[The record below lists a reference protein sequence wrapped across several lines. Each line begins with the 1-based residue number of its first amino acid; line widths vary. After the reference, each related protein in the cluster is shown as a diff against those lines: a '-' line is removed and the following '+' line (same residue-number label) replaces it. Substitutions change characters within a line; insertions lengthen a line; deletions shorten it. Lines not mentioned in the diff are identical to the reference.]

1 MVLTDA
7 NQPIFNMITNITIN
21 NIKGFG
27 ESNNSF
33 ALQIKP
39 SKVNILVAPNGF
51 GKSSITAA
59 FSSLKSSKLE
69 LDELNYHNNDRTLKP
84 VLSITEDGEVYTA
97 NDEVNNIS
105 KTFNIFSVKNMV
117 KAYAKSKNFGG
128 YVNTKGVLGIDDII
142 VIKNIPPIESL
153 EYSVSDLKKEF
164 GKNGKVLSNIEYIL
178 KNCQF
183 LAELKLV
190 YLRIGKL
197 LGKKNQAKLQ
207 CIVTS
212 INSKQGTSEQI
223 KSQIT
228 EQELAFLNEEPFRMI
243 YNLIAKCS
251 HLNKIV
257 DNFLVLYQIVRV
269 YEKNKSVFKR
279 YINRKAYELFKAELT
294 EIIND
299 MGATW
304 KRIRPTEHKNSLIV
318 KFPLA
323 TEISYGQRDILILAI
338 TFQVIKKE
346 ISSVKKN
353 IVIIDEVF
361 DYLDAVN
368 LTITQYYLSD
378 LINSLKDKC
387 DIYTII
393 MTHLNPEYFKNFVFS
408 DKMMNIQNLLNFE
421 AIPYTKTK
429 RLLSKRSDASIQ
441 EDVDCYL
448 LHYSPINKINKRVE
462 FKALSLPE
470 LWGEGDKFK
479 NYLVD
484 EINKYFSNT
493 SNFDPYAICIATRIR
508 VEKLAYDKLNS
519 GDQDKFI
526 ETHKTTEKLKFAE
539 SVGVDIPDIFYLLGI
554 IYNDG
559 CHMNRSETD
568 KPIIYRLNH
577 IGIKNLI
584 RKLFDNQNEISIN
597 HLY

>member
-39 SKVNILVAPNGF
+39 GKVNILVAPNGF

-69 LDELNYHNNDRTLKP
+69 LDKLNYHNNDETLKP
-84 VLSITEDGEVYTA
+84 VLSITEDGAVYAA

-128 YVNTKGVLGIDDII
+128 YVNTKGVLGIDDIK
-142 VIKNIPPIESL
+142 VIKNIPPIESI
-153 EYSVSDLKKEF
+153 EYSVSDLKIEF

-178 KNCQF
+178 KNCHF

-190 YLRIGKL
+190 YLRIDKL

-228 EQELAFLNEEPFRMI
+228 EQELAFLHEEPFRMI
-243 YNLIAKCS
+243 YNLIAKYS
-251 HLNKIV
+251 RLDKII

-269 YEKNKSVFKR
+269 YEKNKSVFKK

-346 ISSVKKN
+346 ISSTKKN

-408 DKMMNIQNLLNFE
+408 DKMMNIQNLLNFD

-441 EDVDCYL
+441 KDVDSCL

-479 NYLVD
+479 DYLVD

-493 SNFDPYAICIATRIR
+493 SDFDPYAICIATRIR

-526 ETHKTTEKLKFAE
+526 ETHKTTEK
-539 SVGVDIPDIFYLLGI
+539 
-554 IYNDG
+554 
-559 CHMNRSETD
+559 
-568 KPIIYRLNH
+568 PIL
-577 IGIKNLI
+577 
-584 RKLFDNQNEISIN
+584 S
-597 HLY
+597 